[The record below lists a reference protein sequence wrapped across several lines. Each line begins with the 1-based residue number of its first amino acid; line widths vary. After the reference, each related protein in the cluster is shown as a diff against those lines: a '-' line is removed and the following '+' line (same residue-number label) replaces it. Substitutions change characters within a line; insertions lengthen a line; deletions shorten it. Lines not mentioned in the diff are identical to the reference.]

1 MKKTALICFICLIS
15 ISLSAQLPKHE
26 NDSTLGWKYS
36 GVGSLNFSQA
46 SLTNW
51 AQGGESS
58 ISGLALMAAYADYR
72 AKNSTWENALEVNYG
87 LSQRGSE
94 GVRKTDDMLSLSTKY
109 GQRASEEWFYSAAL
123 NFNTQM
129 FDGFNYPN
137 DSVKIST
144 FMAPAYLIASLGM
157 EYNPDDNLSIILS
170 PFTGK
175 ITFVQ
180 DNYLSEQG
188 AFGVSPG
195 EKVRSEL
202 GAYIKGRYQKEIFE
216 NVVFQT
222 RLTLFSDY
230 KKFLATIDVDWQASL
245 AMKINDHM
253 NANILTNLVYDDDI
267 KFGTGGP
274 RIQFKEVFGLGIT
287 YILE

>member
-1 MKKTALICFICLIS
+1 MKKIAIFCIVNL
-15 ISLSAQLPKHE
+15 ISLSLFAQLPKHE
-26 NDSTLGWKYS
+26 NDSIPGWKYS
-36 GVGSLNFSQA
+36 GAASLNFSQA

-58 ISGLALMAAYADYR
+58 ISGLALMAGYADYR
-72 AKNSTWENALEVNYG
+72 SKNSTWENALEINYG
-87 LSQRGSE
+87 LAQRGSE
-94 GVRKTDDMLSLSTKY
+94 GVRKTDDQLSFSSQY
-109 GQRASEEWFYSAAL
+109 GQRASKEWYYSAAI

-157 EYNPDDNLSIILS
+157 EYDPNEDLSLILS
-170 PFTGK
+170 PLTGK
-175 ITFVQ
+175 ITFVL
-180 DNYLSEQG
+180 DDTLSNQG

-195 EKVRSEL
+195 DMVRTEL
-202 GAYIKGRYQKEIFE
+202 GAYFKGNYQKEIIE
-216 NVVFQT
+216 NVVFKT

-230 KKFLATIDVDWQASL
+230 KHFLATVDVDWQTSL
-245 AMKINDHM
+245 SMKINDHM
-253 NANILTNLVYDDDI
+253 SANILANLVYDNDI

-287 YILE
+287 YLVD